1 MDILAG
7 ILLFQC
13 SRALNLPTVFR
24 QGVGYGCRI
33 IHHRQPRHRLRIGA
47 TVANRHSKLNRM
59 STRKTL
65 ILITCSVVIAFGCG
79 RKFKVPP
86 ALASPLIVCQAVPPN
101 MPEDLRRLYSQIC
114 SATNT
119 EQRSEALQGFSH
131 LRAASYSC
139 CPPMFHPSPSEMV
152 AFLPLLSELMTTGD
166 YFERE
171 GRRIYVCEEAA
182 GTMSGAG
189 GTAIPFVIKALQS
202 KNPLEVHAGLECA
215 QDIVEFLEWR
225 VETNDL
231 PAVCSNLLPYVT
243 ICITNG
249 GLECTVSNQR
259 AG

>member
-1 MDILAG
+1 
-7 ILLFQC
+7 
-13 SRALNLPTVFR
+13 
-24 QGVGYGCRI
+24 
-33 IHHRQPRHRLRIGA
+33 
-47 TVANRHSKLNRM
+47 
-59 STRKTL
+59 
-65 ILITCSVVIAFGCG
+65 
-79 RKFKVPP
+79 
-86 ALASPLIVCQAVPPN
+86 
-101 MPEDLRRLYSQIC
+101 
-114 SATNT
+114 
-119 EQRSEALQGFSH
+119 
-131 LRAASYSC
+131 
-139 CPPMFHPSPSEMV
+139 MV

-249 GLECTVSNQR
+249 VLETEQEANHFHEWIPDAAKKTERELKRFLQPTSSKE
-259 AG
+259 